1 MSQSQDFTKIGFA
14 KTFVLPAL
22 LIAAAGW
29 DLTTYT
35 IPNFLQ
41 LGLIASFAV
50 FVVAIGMTPAMFG
63 EHLLAGFIGFVIGV
77 IFFALGYI
85 GGGDAKL
92 FACIALWLGF
102 QDFLDYALTA
112 SILGGA
118 LTLGTYCKPTSSAI
132 LPTDI
137 ASMAPTASAR
147 NSLVVS
153 FFQCFFAWGR
163 ITSAAPSITTE

>member
-1 MSQSQDFTKIGFA
+1 MISQA
-14 KTFVLPAL
+14 LLLFVLPAL

-118 LTLGTYCKPTSSAI
+118 LTLGILAMRSWPLPGFLARQGWVLRLHEHKGDIPYGVALSAGAFII
-132 LPTDI
+132 LAQTEI
-137 ASMAPTASAR
+137 FRAGMA
-147 NSLVVS
+147 
-153 FFQCFFAWGR
+153 G
-163 ITSAAPSITTE
+163 